1 MASSLPSS
9 APPPAPP
16 LPWLFVTIN
25 CSWAEFCWHSDSGE
39 KTPTIISCFRKLGG
53 GPVLAGLVAG
63 GLSPSLAV
71 QRVQGRCGE
80 GDQQIFSRYVL
91 TVNVNVLFGFF
102 IFHVIQMA
110 STVYPRKIAL
120 NKHTRTQIVLIVIS
134 S

>member
-1 MASSLPSS
+1 MASSSPSPVAPLP
-9 APPPAPP
+9 ALP

-80 GDQQIFSRYVL
+80 GDQQIFSRYAL
-91 TVNVNVLFGFF
+91 TVNVLFGFF

-110 STVYPRKIAL
+110 STVYPRKIAC
-120 NKHTRTQIVLIVIS
+120 
-134 S
+134 